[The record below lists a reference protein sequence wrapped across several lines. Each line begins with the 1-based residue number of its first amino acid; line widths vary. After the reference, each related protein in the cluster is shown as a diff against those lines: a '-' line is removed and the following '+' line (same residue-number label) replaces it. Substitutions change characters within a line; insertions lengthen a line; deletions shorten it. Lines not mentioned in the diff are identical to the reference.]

1 MMTPS
6 AQDTFTPAVVRRDRE
21 VGVTTNDTI
30 NERRAL
36 AAVRIAIGAM
46 FVWVFFENL
55 GKGAYTPAGYR
66 GVIEYYLTKGAAPG
80 AWKSVMSFVAGH
92 ASAAAPLQAISE
104 LAFGVALVTGTA
116 SRLFAAAAAG
126 FLFTLWLSELG
137 AAWIWELLIPTIA
150 AAALA
155 TTSPGRTWGVDAFL
169 SRRWPGIRIW

>member
-1 MMTPS
+1 MTPS
-6 AQDTFTPAVVRRDRE
+6 AQDTFSPAVIRGNRE
-21 VGVTTNDTI
+21 VDVITNDTT

-36 AAVRIAIGAM
+36 AAIRIAIGAM

-66 GVIEYYLTKGAAPG
+66 GVIEYYLSKGAAPA

-92 ASAAAPLQAISE
+92 AAVAGPLQAASE

-155 TTSPGRTWGVDAFL
+155 ATSPGRTWGVDALL
-169 SRRWPGIRIW
+169 SRRWPSARIW